1 MKNFIRIIF
10 LALLILSTVSCK
22 KEVIEKPHN
31 NIVNIEDSAELVG
44 INWVLSD
51 GRIYIENLDN
61 NDQSYFDHFGVGQ
74 NISTLDPFDVSNI
87 PFDNLVQDITTWN
100 FGNSN
105 FTLDGSNSYT
115 QSGSLVAVTVSGLE
129 DGSSRPIIILELTED
144 RLTVQVGGGYG
155 SDGVSNYNYY
165 STLTFVRQGTTC
177 TSCQPNVI
185 FGYTYGG
192 LISEPN
198 TNTNDL
204 VNTIW
209 VVTRYDQG
217 VTPYYPND
225 TLRFISNTQYNI
237 NGGTPTNYTMSS
249 IFGNNMTELTLYG
262 FYTIGGDYSGTVPN
276 GFITNGQINSATF
289 SDIFGTNSDKLVWMN
304 RIQ

>member
-129 DGSSRPIIILELTED
+129 DGSSRPI
-144 RLTVQVGGGYG
+144 
-155 SDGVSNYNYY
+155 
-165 STLTFVRQGTTC
+165 
-177 TSCQPNVI
+177 
-185 FGYTYGG
+185 
-192 LISEPN
+192 
-198 TNTNDL
+198 
-204 VNTIW
+204 
-209 VVTRYDQG
+209 
-217 VTPYYPND
+217 
-225 TLRFISNTQYNI
+225 
-237 NGGTPTNYTMSS
+237 
-249 IFGNNMTELTLYG
+249 LY
-262 FYTIGGDYSGTVPN
+262 
-276 GFITNGQINSATF
+276 
-289 SDIFGTNSDKLVWMN
+289 
-304 RIQ
+304 

>member
-1 MKNFIRIIF
+1 M
-10 LALLILSTVSCK
+10 
-22 KEVIEKPHN
+22 
-31 NIVNIEDSAELVG
+31 
-44 INWVLSD
+44 
-51 GRIYIENLDN
+51 
-61 NDQSYFDHFGVGQ
+61 
-74 NISTLDPFDVSNI
+74 
-87 PFDNLVQDITTWN
+87 
-100 FGNSN
+100 
-105 FTLDGSNSYT
+105 
-115 QSGSLVAVTVSGLE
+115 
-129 DGSSRPIIILELTED
+129 
-144 RLTVQVGGGYG
+144 
-155 SDGVSNYNYY
+155 
-165 STLTFVRQGTTC
+165 RQGTTC

-225 TLRFISNTQYNI
+225 TLR
-237 NGGTPTNYTMSS
+237 SS